1 LAGNDAICLRLAAA
15 AALLLC
21 ACLLAGLA
29 GCGDSSYEEKRA
41 QVEGAAVEFLDA
53 CGNQDPE
60 TVLSLLSPAY
70 KEANGLGDTLGRAA
84 LRQSTESFL
93 AYNFDA
99 VNDIVVE
106 DGRALV
112 TVFVDYGT
120 FGSREE
126 TLVLVREGDAWLV
139 DNFTAMDWT
148 EPPPPVEEEVVEAE
162 SPADDVDRAL
172 RNFVDACLDGDT
184 DYIFKH
190 LSDDYKAE
198 YRLAKAWTAPE
209 FAGIFGTARGYDFAK
224 DEIELIGSD
233 RAQVDVTIDFGS
245 RGNLESE
252 TSLVS
257 LVRDGRAW
265 KVDVFPF
272 FIY

>member
-1 LAGNDAICLRLAAA
+1 MAGKYGGRGLLAAA
-15 AALLLC
+15 VALPLC

-29 GCGDSSYEEKRA
+29 GCGGSSPEEKRA
-41 QVEGAAVEFLDA
+41 RVEEAAVRFLDA
-53 CGNQDPE
+53 CGNRDPE

-70 KEANGLGDTLGRAA
+70 REANGLGDSLSAA
-84 LRQSTESFL
+84 VLRQSVGTFL
-93 AYNFDA
+93 SYSFDA
-99 VNDIVVE
+99 VAGIVVE

-112 TVFVDYGT
+112 TVLVDYGT

-126 TLVLVREGDAWLV
+126 TLVLKREGDDWLV
-139 DNFTAMDWT
+139 DGFTAMDWSK
-148 EPPPPVEEEVVEAE
+148 PRPAEETAKDE
-162 SPADDVDRAL
+162 SPSDGVERAL
-172 RNFVDACLDGDT
+172 RGFVDACMGGDT
-184 DYIFKH
+184 EYVFKH
-190 LSDDYKAE
+190 LSDGYKAR
-198 YRLAKAWTAPE
+198 YRLTKPWTAPE

-224 DEIELIGSD
+224 DRIAMAGGD

-257 LVRDGRAW
+257 LVRDGRTW